1 MHKAEHIVL
10 TIQEQQLEK
19 DIASSFKKEE
29 DKKLLTKENY
39 DRAFFFKNDMLCYK
53 LEKIEGKY
61 LASSNY
67 FVGVDW
73 LEQNKIAL
81 YVESKMNATETEID
95 FLKMLMDSFC
105 YVENLENVEGLF
117 HIEYEKPW
125 INIHQKQDILSPIL
139 IVQFLHLLKK
149 IVQKGLKKS
158 YYKITETLDSRVKG
172 KILVTQQL
180 KLNLAKNKLT
190 KTICSYQEFGINT
203 AENQLLKQVLSFV
216 SSYIHQKKG
225 AFGTVQIG
233 LQNIIGYCLP
243 AFENV
248 GVIKN
253 NHQKVY
259 SSKNPFYK
267 EYEQAIKIGEYILKR
282 FSFNISKT
290 SENNITTPPFWIDMS
305 KLFELYVFGKLK
317 EVFKEPQAIT
327 YHDKYLGGKETD
339 ILVKVEGYK
348 CVVECK
354 YKPRYENG
362 TIDLGDKRQLAA
374 YVRMKSVYNRLGVS
388 DDKLIPGVFIFSHQ
402 NCRSEI
408 SASQLFH
415 FDNRIKEYIHFYKF
429 GIKLPVV
436 N

>member
-1 MHKAEHIVL
+1 MHIVL
-10 TIQEQQLEK
+10 TIQEQQQKK
-19 DIASSFKKEE
+19 DITSSFKKEE
-29 DKKLLTKENY
+29 DKILLTKENY
-39 DRAFFFKNDMLCYK
+39 DRAFFFKDDMLCYK
-53 LEKIEGKY
+53 LEKIEGQF

-73 LEQNKIAL
+73 LEQEKIAL
-81 YVESKMNATETEID
+81 YVEPKMNANETEID
-95 FLKMLMDSFC
+95 FIKILMDSFC
-105 YVENLENVEGLF
+105 YVENLEHVEGIF

-125 INIHQKQDILSPIL
+125 INIQQKQDILSPIL

-158 YYKITETLDSRVKG
+158 YYRVTENLDSRVKG
-172 KILVTQQL
+172 KILVAQQI
-180 KLNLAKNKLT
+180 KQNLAKNKLT
-190 KTICSYQEFGINT
+190 KTICSYQEFGVNT
-203 AENQLLKQVLSFV
+203 PENQLLKQVLSFV
-216 SSYIHQKKG
+216 SSYIHQNKSV
-225 AFGTVQIG
+225 FGNEQMG
-233 LQNIIGYCLP
+233 LQNIIGHCLP

-248 GVIKN
+248 EVIKN
-253 NHQKVY
+253 NHQKLY

-290 SENNITTPPFWIDMS
+290 AENNIATPPFWIDMS

-339 ILVKVEGYK
+339 ILIKVEGYK

-374 YVRMKSVYNRLGVS
+374 YVRMKSVYKRLGVS
-388 DDKLIPGVFIFSHQ
+388 YDKLIPGVFIYSHQ
-402 NCRSEI
+402 NSSSDI

-415 FDNRIKEYIHFYKF
+415 FENRINEYIHFYKL
-429 GIKLPVV
+429 GIKLPILKK
-436 N
+436 